1 MFLRSTSGEG
11 GSRYVLNLCPEDIK
25 MRPARFPTETFY
37 HLCRWKSLNV
47 INSNVSTT
55 RQSGRTRS
63 ELSRTN
69 FFLQRSWK
77 IVWRKLSVQ
86 IWERLKWGSVPRDNV
101 VWMLCRRRNEFNKFG
116 EREPGKPVFIFY
128 VCEEKRYRREMD
140 TVRECKM
147 FWSFPQNEN
156 VNMGGNY
163 DN

>member
-86 IWERLKWGSVPRDNV
+86 IWEQLKWGSVPRDNV
-101 VWMLCRRRNEFNKFG
+101 VWMLCRRRKYDFG
-116 EREPGKPVFIFY
+116 RKTSLISLENANRGSLFLFFMFVRKNDTDEKWIPFVNVKCFGVF
-128 VCEEKRYRREMD
+128 R
-140 TVRECKM
+140 KM
-147 FWSFPQNEN
+147 K
-156 VNMGGNY
+156 M
-163 DN
+163 